1 MRYEL
6 LSVRAFPF
14 FFIVQ
19 RAETA
24 EEVVYNGYSSLVSRN
39 RIENRVFLVGG
50 FERHPSFF
58 VSLSLSLSSSLSL
71 SGDDECYSCR
81 EEKTSPVSVTVPL
94 FFCAS
99 SRSVCTRLSNTLP
112 TTGRTSSLF
121 VAGSRFACDSTL
133 QL

>member
-58 VSLSLSLSSSLSL
+58 VSLSLSL
-71 SGDDECYSCR
+71 
-81 EEKTSPVSVTVPL
+81 
-94 FFCAS
+94 
-99 SRSVCTRLSNTLP
+99 
-112 TTGRTSSLF
+112 
-121 VAGSRFACDSTL
+121 
-133 QL
+133 